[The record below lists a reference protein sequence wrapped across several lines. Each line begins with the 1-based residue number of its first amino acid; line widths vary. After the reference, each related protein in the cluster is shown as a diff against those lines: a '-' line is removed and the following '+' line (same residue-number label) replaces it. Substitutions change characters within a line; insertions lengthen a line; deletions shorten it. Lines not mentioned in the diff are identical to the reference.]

1 MMTTMREGRVLGTDD
16 EAVETYNTGVAPGR
30 VSLTQQLSSVQRR
43 AADGVP
49 PGEAVDA
56 AEAVDGR
63 GIQWM
68 AAVQR
73 IANPMPQAPDDD
85 AVHRAAAHG
94 ISGSAGALPHLDRI
108 QHSFG
113 RHALSGVLA
122 HTDDAAAAGARAMQ
136 AEAFAAGD
144 RVAFAGAPTLFT
156 AAHEAAHVV
165 QQRGGVQLRGGVGA
179 VGDPYERHADTV
191 ADKVVRGESAET
203 LLDQMAGGG
212 GGTAV
217 QRLTQPIVSAAP
229 ATAMPIRRFIELVEA
244 EEARYPGDEMKTSL
258 MITRLRK
265 LFYDSAGWNQHLI
278 PGAAGI
284 APGRPT
290 SMQTDRHDPLDL
302 PGPINATIK
311 RDHLVVSGNPDIA
324 RNQEVALE
332 DGTFCDIGH
341 VFAGLDASN
350 HQQMVDGPALI
361 NVRNNVDAVTWVGD
375 LASAVGEILFA
386 MENNSGPISS
396 TREQALVNEYAS
408 PQDMLGNIDAYAIRS
423 AYGLGDNSGRR
434 VSTILREFYL
444 GAAGTRGG
452 DARNHRYTRY
462 CGQVGLNW
470 SGGVFTNEADWV
482 TRAAEDVSM
491 ATMLYIGAS
500 TESSIAAGLWMAD
513 APQAVVR
520 ITLSRAVTQ
529 NYVNALRTLCAAEPP

>member
-1 MMTTMREGRVLGTDD
+1 MTTMRERRTLGPDD
-16 EAVETYNTGVAPGR
+16 EPGESYGTGVAPGR
-30 VSLTQQLSSVQRR
+30 SSLTQRLPVQRR
-43 AADGVP
+43 AAEGMAAS
-49 PGEAVDA
+49 EAQDE
-56 AEAVDGR
+56 EAVDGR
-63 GIQWM
+63 GIGWLG
-68 AAVQR
+68 AVQR
-73 IANPMPQAPDDD
+73 VANPMPRAQDDD

-94 ISGSAGALPHLDRI
+94 TSGSAGALPHFDQI
-108 QHSFG
+108 QRSFG
-113 RHALSGVLA
+113 RHDVSGVLA
-122 HTDDAAAAGARAMQ
+122 HTDEAAATGARAMQ
-136 AEAFAAGD
+136 AEAFAVGD
-144 RVAFAGAPTLFT
+144 RVAFGGAPSLFT

-179 VGDPYERHADTV
+179 VGDPYEQHADAV

-203 LLDQMAGGG
+203 LLDQMAGSGG

-229 ATAMPIRRFIELVEA
+229 PTAMPIRRFIELVEA

-265 LFYDSAGWNQHLI
+265 LFYDSAGWNEHLI

-290 SMQTDRHDPLDL
+290 SMQTDRRDPLDL
-302 PGPINATIK
+302 PGPVNATIK
-311 RDHLVVSGNPDIA
+311 RDHLVVDGNPDLA

-350 HQQMVDGPALI
+350 HQQMVDGPLLY
-361 NVRNNVDAVTWVGD
+361 NVRSNVDAVTWVGD
-375 LASAVGEILFA
+375 LASAVAEIQFA
-386 MENNSGPISS
+386 VENNSGPIS
-396 TREQALVNEYAS
+396 TAAQQALVNEYAS
-408 PQDMLGNIDAYAIRS
+408 PQDMLGNIDAYAIR
-423 AYGLGDNSGRR
+423 ADFGITDTSGRR

-452 DARNHRYTRY
+452 DSRLHRYTRF

-470 SGGVFTNEADWV
+470 SGGTFTNEATWV
-482 TRAAEDVSM
+482 TDAAQDVSN
-491 ATMLYIGAS
+491 AAVLYIGAA
-500 TESSIAAGLWMAD
+500 TESSLTAGYWMTGVDQVAQR
-513 APQAVVR
+513 A
-520 ITLSRAVTQ
+520 TLSRDVVQ